1 MERVKP
7 PRMNDGVR
15 KDQRKVEGVNHLLEK
30 EKIGGQVT
38 LKEKLP
44 SVKKARSGQLGPQ
57 DK

>member
-30 EKIGGQVT
+30 EKIRWT
-38 LKEKLP
+38 SYSEREASLC
-44 SVKKARSGQLGPQ
+44 
-57 DK
+57 